1 MIVIDTS
8 AIIALFKGESE
19 AERIAHCIDEAD
31 AAALSAANLLEA
43 SMVLSGIR
51 STLEDGDE
59 WLDRL
64 LSEQD
69 IAIEPVTADLAQLAR
84 IGFRLYGKGSGHG
97 AALNFGDCL
106 PTRWRAVSTR
116 RCCSRATTSMCGRR
130 WRRSWGYFPYW
141 AASFLPSSLPAMAAP
156 KAKPWA

>member
-97 AALNFGDCL
+97 AALNFGDCFAYAL
-106 PTRWRAVSTR
+106 A
-116 RCCSRATTSMCGRR
+116 
-130 WRRSWGYFPYW
+130 RSLDAPLLFKGDDF
-141 AASFLPSSLPAMAAP
+141 AKTDVRPALV
-156 KAKPWA
+156 